1 MNFEILC
8 WKFNCKLLVEVAFNE
23 VVHQR
28 SRYFKVGGKKWAV
41 KELAASDFSLT

>member
-8 WKFNCKLLVEVAFNE
+8 WKFKLLVEVSFNE